1 MSTTE
6 SSKVLVT
13 GGIGYIG
20 SHTLVELLSQ
30 GKEAVILDNL
40 SNSSTDVLRR
50 IEMISG
56 IKPHFIE
63 GDVRDEC
70 LLRKIFSNNDIGAVM
85 HFAGLKSVSESV
97 LKPLSYYDN
106 NVSGTTT
113 LLKIMAETGCKNLV
127 FSSSATVYG
136 EPQQLPI
143 KEDSPRSA
151 LNPYGASKLM
161 IEDILEDLSVADP
174 QWKIAVLRYFNPVG
188 AHVSGFLGESPKGV
202 PNNLMPYI
210 SEVAIGK
217 RDQLTVFGND
227 YPTTDGTGVRDF
239 IHVVDL
245 AKGHLS
251 ALDFLNKTGR
261 KITVNLGTGIGYSV
275 LEVIDAYKRAAG
287 KEIPYA
293 FSERR
298 LGDVASSFADPSLA
312 RRVLNWQAERDLD
325 QMCRDAWRWQQN
337 ACGTDPN

>member
-1 MSTTE
+1 MSKSE

-30 GKEAVILDNL
+30 GREAVILDNL

-70 LLRKIFSNNDIGAVM
+70 LLRKIFSNNNIAAVM

-97 LKPLSYYDN
+97 HKPLLYYNN

-113 LLKIMAETGCKNLV
+113 LLNIMAETGCKNLV

-174 QWKIAVLRYFNPVG
+174 RWKIAVLRYFNPVG

-227 YPTTDGTGVRDF
+227 YPTKDGTGVRDF

-251 ALDFLNKTGR
+251 ALNFLDKTGR

-298 LGDVASSFADPSLA
+298 PGDVASSFADPSLA
-312 RRVLNWQAERDLD
+312 KRVLNWQAERDLD